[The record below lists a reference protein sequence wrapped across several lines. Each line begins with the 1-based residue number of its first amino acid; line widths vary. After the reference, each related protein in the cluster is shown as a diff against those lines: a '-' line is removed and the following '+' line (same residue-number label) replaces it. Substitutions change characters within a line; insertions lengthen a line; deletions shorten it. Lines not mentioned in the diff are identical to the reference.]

1 MNDPTALRAAIAD
14 LAPAGTI
21 KAAINVGNGVL
32 AQRDAATGALG
43 GVSVDLATEL
53 GRRLQVPVELVP
65 FESAGSVA
73 GAARKGA
80 WTIAFLAIDPARAV
94 DIDYTTPYVVIEATY
109 AVPAASALRT
119 IADVDR
125 PGVRI
130 AVSTNSAYDL
140 YLKRHIRHATLVRAP
155 SPPESLAMFLRDR
168 LEAAAGVRQPL
179 VRLAAEHPGL
189 RVMEGRFTRIEQAMC
204 VPKGA
209 SAGAGYLQGF
219 IAEMRAAGFVAQ
231 ALHRSGQDEQLAA

>member
-1 MNDPTALRAAIAD
+1 MEAAISD

-21 KAAINVGNGVL
+21 KAAINVGNSVL
-32 AQRDAATGALG
+32 AQRDKVTGALG

-53 GRRLQVPVELVP
+53 GRRLQVSVELVP

-73 GAARKGA
+73 ATATTGD

-94 DIDYTTPYVVIEATY
+94 EIDYTTPYVVIEATY
-109 AVPAASALRT
+109 VVPAASALQA

-125 PGVRI
+125 QGVRI
-130 AVSTNSAYDL
+130 AVSNNSAYDL
-140 YLKRHIRHATLVRAP
+140 YLKRHIRHATLVRAS

-179 VRLAAEHPGL
+179 KRFAIEQGGM
-189 RVMEGRFTRIEQAMC
+189 RVMEGRFTSIEQAIC
-204 VPKGA
+204 VPKGRA
-209 SAGAGYLQGF
+209 AGALYLQGF
-219 IAEMRAAGFVAQ
+219 IEQMKASGFVADS
-231 ALHRSGQDEQLAA
+231 LRRSGQDEQLAD

>member
-1 MNDPTALRAAIAD
+1 MNDLISMRAAIAD
-14 LAPAGTI
+14 LAPDGTI

-32 AQRDAATGALG
+32 AQRDQVTGALG

-53 GRRLQVPVELVP
+53 GRQLQVPVELVP
-65 FESAGSVA
+65 FASAGSVA
-73 GAARKGA
+73 GAARTRA

-94 DIDYTTPYVVIEATY
+94 DIDYTEPYVVIEATY

-140 YLKRHIRHATLVRAP
+140 YLKRHIQHATLVPAP
-155 SPPESLAMFLRDR
+155 SPPESLTMFLSDR
-168 LEAAAGVRQPL
+168 LEAVAGVRQPL

-204 VPKGA
+204 VSKGA
-209 SAGAGYLQGF
+209 SAGIRYLQSF
-219 IAEMRAAGFVAQ
+219 IAEMRASGFVAQ
-231 ALHRSGQDEQLAA
+231 ALHKSGQDEQLAA

>member
-1 MNDPTALRAAIAD
+1 M
-14 LAPAGTI
+14 
-21 KAAINVGNGVL
+21 
-32 AQRDAATGALG
+32 
-43 GVSVDLATEL
+43 DLATEL

>member
-1 MNDPTALRAAIAD
+1 MSDPTSIGAAIAD

-32 AQRDAATGALG
+32 AQRDQVTGVLG
-43 GVSVDLATEL
+43 GISVDLATEL

-73 GAARKGA
+73 EAARTGA

-109 AVPAASALRT
+109 AVPAASALQT

-179 VRLAAEHPGL
+179 VRLAAEHSGL

-219 IAEMRAAGFVAQ
+219 VAEMRASGFVAQ
-231 ALHRSGQDEQLAA
+231 ALRNSGQDEQLVA

>member
-1 MNDPTALRAAIAD
+1 MNDPTSMRAAIAD

-32 AQRDAATGALG
+32 AQRDQVTGVLG
-43 GVSVDLATEL
+43 GISVDLATEL

-73 GAARKGA
+73 GAARTGA

-94 DIDYTTPYVVIEATY
+94 DIDYTAPYVVIEATY
-109 AVPAASALRT
+109 AVPAASALQT

-130 AVSTNSAYDL
+130 AVSNNSAYDL

-209 SAGAGYLQGF
+209 TAGACYLQGF
-219 IAEMRAAGFVAQ
+219 IAEMRASGFVAQ
-231 ALHRSGQDEQLAA
+231 ALRKSGQDEQLAA